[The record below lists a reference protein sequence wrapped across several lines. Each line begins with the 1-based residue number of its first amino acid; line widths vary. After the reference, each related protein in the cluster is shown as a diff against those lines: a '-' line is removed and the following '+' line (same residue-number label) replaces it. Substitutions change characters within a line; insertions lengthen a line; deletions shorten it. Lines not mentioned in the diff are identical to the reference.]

1 MVLINL
7 LIFILFCYLCAR
19 YAERKGLSFYKYLFI
34 SFLLS
39 PLLTFIYLLLKN
51 DKKLSNRIELPILNK
66 DLLDEINVGDNLN
79 FWANPNVN
87 NEVRVYVRGYVL
99 GDGMIS
105 IFKNR
110 ALYKFINSSIK
121 KPVVTILD
129 ISSKSILVKVS
140 GINE

>member
-39 PLLTFIYLLLKN
+39 LLLTFIYLLLKN
-51 DKKLSNRIELPILNK
+51 DKKLSSRIELPISNK
-66 DLLDEINVGDNLN
+66 DLLDEINVGENLN

-87 NEVRVYVRGYVL
+87 NEVVYVRGYVL

-110 ALYKFINSSIK
+110 ALYKFK
-121 KPVVTILD
+121 FFD
-129 ISSKSILVKVS
+129 
-140 GINE
+140 